1 MSIRELEN
9 IKPLDEE
16 AMSEAEKRW
25 LSVVK
30 PLFSLGRLEE
40 TITQIA
46 GIKGK
51 SDFTL
56 DKKALV
62 IMCADN
68 GVVSEGISQCGSEVT
83 ATVAKSFLEKKST
96 VCIMAERANVDILP
110 IDAGMAS
117 DVNDIPKIKVSY
129 GTKNIATGAAM
140 SREECVTII
149 KRSIELVGKLKKDGY
164 DYY

>member
-62 IMCADN
+62 IMWKRGN
-68 GVVSEGISQCGSEVT
+68 GYGCQ
-83 ATVAKSFLEKKST
+83 KFFWKK
-96 VCIMAERANVDILP
+96 
-110 IDAGMAS
+110 
-117 DVNDIPKIKVSY
+117 KIY
-129 GTKNIATGAAM
+129 RMYNG
-140 SREECVTII
+140 
-149 KRSIELVGKLKKDGY
+149 
-164 DYY
+164 